1 LKYALEFTLSTDAE
15 RIDGLE
21 SQMAFQDETIQQ
33 LSDALVAQQT
43 RIDALQVKLE
53 QFLEM
58 RAGETDAGAV
68 DEKPP
73 HY

>member
-1 LKYALEFTLSTDAE
+1 MSTDAE

-43 RIDALQVKLE
+43 RIDALQAKLE
-53 QFLEM
+53 QLLEM
-58 RAGETDAGAV
+58 RASETDAV
-68 DEKPP
+68 PMDEKPP